1 MRKTILLLTFLSISF
16 GVISQS
22 PNTKRGLSFG
32 YGETQVADIEA
43 MSGKLSWYY
52 NWGTQAESNVEGIL
66 IENNVEFVP
75 MTWNAGFNE
84 ENLRSFYANH
94 PESKYLLGFNE
105 PNFKEQA
112 NMTPSQAADQWP
124 RLEALAEEF
133 GLEIVGPAVNWC
145 GNCVSEDGT
154 TYNNPYTYLDDFF
167 AACPDCQ
174 VDYIAV
180 HSYMC
185 YSPAMLGYLNA
196 FKDYGKKLWL
206 TEFACWEDGENNLT
220 QQKSL
225 MFDML
230 DKMDNDTMI
239 HRYSWF
245 IGRAGSWA
253 PPIGIFK
260 NAGEATE
267 LGEIYLN
274 FNSAHDT
281 TVFIDVPARIEAESY
296 SDGFGVQ
303 LEGTSDFDGVAN
315 VGYIDG
321 GDWLEYNINVSDAG
335 DYFLYLR
342 ISANE
347 NTSTDIYTDELI
359 AGTISIP
366 STGGWQNWETIKFS
380 VYLEPGESKL
390 RLLTSTGG
398 FNTNWLNISKRDNT
412 APTVDVGKDTT
423 LILPKSSITLIGTAE
438 DVDADELQYKWKKAS
453 GGDYDMDSPNEAS
466 TLVRGLKKGNYIFRC
481 TVSDGL
487 DVAYDNVLVK
497 VIEETGVSEKL
508 TDAGVLVYP
517 NPVENILN
525 VVLPEPGASYAVELM
540 NAVGQIIHS
549 ENCTDNTQ
557 NEFVIDFVNMKSGI
571 YFLKLRS
578 ANKVFI
584 QRVLK

>member
-1 MRKTILLLTFLSISF
+1 MRKLILLFTFLSIFF
-16 GVISQS
+16 GVISQT
-22 PNTKRGLSFG
+22 PNPKRGISFD
-32 YGETQVADIEA
+32 YGDTQVADIEA

-75 MTWNAGFNE
+75 MTWNGGFNE
-84 ENLRSFYANH
+84 TKLRTFYTNH

-105 PNFKEQA
+105 PNFLEQA
-112 NMTPSQAADQWP
+112 NMTPSQAAAEWP
-124 RLEALAEEF
+124 RLEAIAEEF
-133 GLEIVGPAVNWC
+133 GLEIVGPAVNYC

-167 AACPDCQ
+167 TACPDCQ

-180 HSYMC
+180 HNYMC
-185 YSPAMLGYLNA
+185 YTSALTGYLEA
-196 FKDYGKKLWL
+196 FKKYEKKIWL
-206 TEFACWEDGENNLT
+206 TEYACWDQDQNTLTLQKNL
-220 QQKSL
+220 
-225 MFDML
+225 MYGAL
-230 DKMDNDTMI
+230 DYLDNDTMI
-239 HRYSWF
+239 HKYAWF
-245 IGRAGSWA
+245 IGRAASWA
-253 PPIGIFK
+253 PPIGIFGA
-260 NAGEATE
+260 AGVPTE

-274 FNSAHDT
+274 FNSRHDT

-303 LEGTSDFDGVAN
+303 IEGTSDFDGIAN

-321 GDWLEYNINVSDAG
+321 GDWLEYNINVQEAG

-342 ISANE
+342 ISANG
-347 NTSTDIYTDELI
+347 NTSTDIYLDDLI

-366 STGGWQNWETIKFS
+366 YTGGWQSWETIKIS
-380 VYLEPGESKL
+380 VYLESGESKL
-390 RLLTSTGG
+390 RILTNTGG
-398 FNTNWLNISKRDNT
+398 FNINWINISNRDNT

-438 DVDADELQYKWKKAS
+438 DVDEDELQYKWKKVS
-453 GGDYDMDSPNEAS
+453 GGDYDLATSNEAS
-466 TLVRGLKKGNYIFRC
+466 TLVSGLKKGNYLFRC

-508 TDAGVLVYP
+508 TDTGVLVYP
-517 NPVENILN
+517 NPVENILT

-540 NAVGQIIHS
+540 NAAGQIIHS

-578 ANKVFI
+578 ADKVFI